1 MNKTAKII
9 IGALSILVLFFV
21 LMAQIQRTEADKQKG
36 AVFQSAEMAQ
46 KSQQEAEKQA
56 ELALVSAAHA
66 TEAQIHAEKIMKDL
80 QECQNSQ

>member
-9 IGALSILVLFFV
+9 IGALSVLVLFFV
-21 LMAQIQRTEADKQKG
+21 LMAQIQRTEADKQKV
-36 AVFQSAEMAQ
+36 AALENAAMTLR
-46 KSQQEAEKQA
+46 SQQEAEKQA